1 MKQIEGRA
9 PFKTFE
15 TWYRITGDL
24 GSGKAPLFL
33 LHGGPGAA
41 HNYIDAFKLLADS

>member
-1 MKQIEGRA
+1 MMNQVEGRA
-9 PFKTFE
+9 PFGPYE

-24 GSGKAPLFL
+24 SSAKAPVFL

-41 HNYIDAFKLLADS
+41 HNYIDR